1 MSSEC
6 NMFDNLLKAVPPSPD
21 NCGELY
27 HYLAIDVEDVKDG
40 IMWWHKRCT
49 MFPCLSYIA

>member
-49 MFPCLSYIA
+49 MFPCLSHIA